1 MLIGRWCSIASFNSC
16 VFLEATTKEDMS
28 AIGGIF
34 NFDGAP
40 VNGDVLMALSQG
52 LAHRGPDG
60 GREVKSGSVGM
71 VYRAFHTNRESRLES
86 QPLVSSLGHLLC
98 WDGRLD
104 NREELIPIL
113 RDDLDGDHTDVA
125 IVMTSYLKWGVDFPV
140 RLVGDFALSLWDPK
154 SRTLLLARD
163 PVGVRLLYYHS
174 NEHRIIWS
182 TELES
187 LLDLVQINLEIN
199 EEYIAEYIVH
209 FPQPNQTPY
218 KNIYGV
224 LPAHTVIANNR
235 TVQLRRFWGL
245 NPGREIRYKT
255 DTEYEEHFRHLFREA
270 VRCRLRSDRPVWAE
284 LSGGLDSSTI
294 VCMAGDIIKNGK
306 AKAPYLETV
315 SRVYDEASESDERK
329 YIQPVEEKIGKRGV
343 HLREDDYR
351 ILSPLAREYCRVIP
365 NPVAVVAEYYKALSN
380 AMHAKGALVLLSGEG
395 GDLLLS
401 SVKNPSPE
409 LTELLVRGRLVQL
422 HRCLLVWSEASKRPY
437 AQVLWRNAIRPALPD
452 KLKLL
457 PRNHFLVEL
466 SDFYCHEFANRMNFR
481 GRLSDRDAFGF
492 RYPIGRQ
499 QSKDYSYLVRFQS
512 AGYLQGLID
521 LETAYPYTHRPLIE
535 FMHAVPFDQ
544 RIRPW
549 ETRSIARRALRDL
562 LPPEIAN
569 RKGKGSNAE
578 AFLQALAR
586 EWQRLDE
593 LFTDAR
599 VCAYGYVNH
608 KALKELLDLAKHG
621 KDQKSILLISVIWV
635 EYWLRALESRKAA
648 TPITLPA
655 TRSQSLVTAA

>member
-1 MLIGRWCSIASFNSC
+1 
-16 VFLEATTKEDMS
+16 MS

-34 NFDGAP
+34 NFDDAP
-40 VNGDVLMALSQG
+40 VNGDFLMALSQG
-52 LAHRGPDG
+52 LASRGPDG

-71 VYRAFHTNRESRLES
+71 VYRPFHTDRESRLES
-86 QPLVSSLGHLLC
+86 QPFVSSLGHILC

-113 RDDLDGDHTDVA
+113 RHGLDGDYTDVA
-125 IVMTSYLKWGVDFPV
+125 IVMASYLKWGVDFPF

-187 LLDLVQINLEIN
+187 LLDLAQVNLEIN
-199 EEYIAEYIVH
+199 EEYIAEYVVAH
-209 FPQPNQTPY
+209 FPEPGQTPY

-224 LPAHTVIANNR
+224 PPAHTVIANNR
-235 TVQLRRFWGL
+235 MVQLRRFWGL
-245 NPGREIRYKT
+245 NPDREIRYKT

-294 VCMAGDIIKNGK
+294 VCMADDIIKNGE

-329 YIQPVEEKIGKRGV
+329 YIQLVEEKIGKRGL
-343 HLREDDYR
+343 HLREDDHR
-351 ILSPLAREYCRVIP
+351 ILSPLAREYCSVIP
-365 NPVAVVAEYYKALSN
+365 NPIAVVAEYYKALSN
-380 AMHAKGALVLLSGEG
+380 ALHAKGALVLLSGAG
-395 GDLLLS
+395 GDALLS
-401 SVKNPSPE
+401 SLKNPSPE
-409 LTELLVRGRLVQL
+409 LTELLVRGKLLQL
-422 HRCLLVWSEASKRPY
+422 HRRLQIWCEASKRSY

-452 KLKLL
+452 KLKAI
-457 PRNHFLVEL
+457 PSNHFLVQL
-466 SDFYCHEFANRMNFR
+466 SEFYCHEFVKRMNFR
-481 GRLSDRDAFGF
+481 ERLSERDLFGF

-499 QSKDYSYLVRFQS
+499 QSKDYSYLVRLQS
-512 AGYLQGLID
+512 AGYLQELID
-521 LETAYPYTHRPLIE
+521 VDVAYPYTHRPLIE
-535 FMHAVPFDQ
+535 FMHAIPFDQ

-569 RKGKGSNAE
+569 RKGKGNNTV

-608 KALKELLDLAKHG
+608 KALKELLGQAKHG
-621 KDQKSILLISVIWV
+621 KDPKSIFLISILWV
-635 EYWLRALESRKAA
+635 EYWLQALERRKAA
-648 TPITLPA
+648 TRITHPA